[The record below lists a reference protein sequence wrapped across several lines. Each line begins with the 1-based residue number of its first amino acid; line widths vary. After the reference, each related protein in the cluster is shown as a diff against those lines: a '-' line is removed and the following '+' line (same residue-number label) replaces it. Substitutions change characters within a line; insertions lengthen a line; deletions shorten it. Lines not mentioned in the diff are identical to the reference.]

1 MSTIDLRQFHATFF
15 AESFDGLTSM
25 EANLLR
31 LEQGERERELLD
43 TIFRAIHSI
52 KGSSGTFG
60 FSEIAQFTHI
70 LETLLD
76 EIRKGSREPDSH
88 LIDVLLE
95 SVDCVRHLLLSA
107 ERETPVD
114 AGRITQ
120 LENKIAALEVADTA
134 TQPTS
139 KCADLAS
146 TEHHFHIRFYPS
158 ENFFIGGNDPI
169 SLFRMLETMGDL
181 KTQIDLSRLPSFD
194 ALDPERCY
202 FAWQLD
208 LISEATREQV
218 EEVFD
223 WVIDE
228 CEFSLDEKTL
238 AAPLPTLVEPGASSL
253 HDDARAIKDPT
264 AEERRQ
270 PDRRQ
275 VERERSEVSTTNIH
289 VSTGKVDRLIN
300 MVGELVITQSILNQI
315 GNHFDMSKLP
325 LLLNDLAQLERNTRE
340 LQESVMSIRMVPISH
355 VFNRYS
361 RIVRDTSA
369 QLGKKVELKISGEQ
383 CELDRSLI
391 EKIVDPFAHLIR
403 NSIDHGI
410 ETPALRKQHGK
421 PEQGTIH
428 LHAEHCSGSVV
439 ITISDD
445 GQGLDHDKIRAKAL
459 ERGLLDPQ
467 VTISNEQLEQMIFLP
482 GFSTAASVT
491 DVSGRGVGLDVVRSN
506 IQSIGGKVDVRSI
519 AGGGTQFTLRVP
531 LTLAILDG
539 LLLSVGDEV
548 FILPL
553 TQIIESLR
561 PAPHDIKTV
570 ADACRVLH
578 IRNEYLP
585 VLALHQLFAVP
596 NAVSDPTQGI
606 LVLLEAEGTRF
617 ALLVDDLVG
626 QQQVVMKSLEAN
638 YHRVEGMLGAT
649 ILGNGK
655 VALILDV
662 AALPRLIKSG
672 VSRHWP
678 KESNM
683 EQLGKVA
690 LDPANIVK
698 QEFLTFTLGNE
709 EFGLEILKVQEIRS
723 YDGITKIPNAPSF
736 LQGVINLR
744 GVIVPIV
751 DMRMKFNLN
760 KTEYNEFTVVI
771 VLNLSGRTMGVVVDT
786 VSDVIA
792 LSKDEIKAAPEFSKM
807 FATEYLL
814 GLAAVEQRMVI
825 LVDIE
830 RLMTHQELAAL
841 DDVPVQTKEVEHV

>member
-15 AESFDGLTSM
+15 AESLDGLSSM

-52 KGSSGTFG
+52 KGASGTFG
-60 FSEIAQFTHI
+60 FLEIAKFTHI

-76 EIRKGSREPDSH
+76 EIRTGSREPDSH
-88 LIDVLLE
+88 LIDILLE
-95 SVDCVRHLLLSA
+95 SVDCVRHMLANA
-107 ERETPVD
+107 EREVPVETGCV
-114 AGRITQ
+114 AT
-120 LENKIAALEVADTA
+120 LEKKIAALEVVPVA
-134 TQPTS
+134 TKHEPQR
-139 KCADLAS
+139 AIQAS
-146 TEHHFHIRFYPS
+146 GEHHYRIRFYPA
-158 ENFFIGGNDPI
+158 ENFFMGGNDPI
-169 SLFRMLETMGDL
+169 SLFRMLETMGNL
-181 KTQIDLSRLPSFD
+181 KIEIDLSRLPKFD
-194 ALDPERCY
+194 TLDPERCY

-208 LISEATREQV
+208 LITEATREQV

-228 CEFSLDEKTL
+228 CELSLEEEVL
-238 AAPLPTLVEPGASSL
+238 AAPLSAAIEHGAASS
-253 HDDARAIKDPT
+253 HDTHAVKSPST
-264 AEERRQ
+264 EEQRQ

-275 VERERSEVSTTNIH
+275 VERIPGEVFTANIH

-355 VFNRYS
+355 VFNRYL
-361 RIVRDTSA
+361 RMVRDTSA
-369 QLGKKVELKISGEQ
+369 QLGKKVELKITGEQ

-410 ETPALRKQHGK
+410 EAPAMRKQQGK

-439 ITISDD
+439 ITIADD

-459 ERGLLDPQ
+459 ERGLLDAQ
-467 VTISNEQLEQMIFLP
+467 ATILPEQLEQMIFLP

-491 DVSGRGVGLDVVRSN
+491 GVSGRGVGLDVVRSN
-506 IQSIGGKVDVRSI
+506 IQSIGGEVDVHSI
-519 AGGGTQFTLRVP
+519 PGGGTQFTLRFP

-539 LLLSVGDEV
+539 LLLSVGNEV

-553 TQIIESLR
+553 NQIIESLR
-561 PAPHDIKTV
+561 PAPHDIKTI
-570 ADACRVLH
+570 ADASRVLH
-578 IRNEYLP
+578 IQNEYLP

-596 NAVSDPTQGI
+596 KAVSDPSQGI

-638 YHRVEGMLGAT
+638 YHRVEGILGAT
-649 ILGNGK
+649 VLSNGK

-662 AALPRLIKSG
+662 AALPRLAKNG
-672 VSRHWP
+672 VSRHRL

-683 EQLGKVA
+683 DRFGKTAVET
-690 LDPANIVK
+690 ANIAQ
-698 QEFLTFTLGNE
+698 QEFLTFTLGSE
-709 EFGLEILKVQEIRS
+709 EYGLDIMKVQEIRS
-723 YDGITKIPNAPSF
+723 YDGITKIPNAPNY

-760 KTEYNEFTVVI
+760 KIDYNEFTVVI
-771 VLNLSGRTMGVVVDT
+771 VLNFSGRTMGLVVDS
-786 VSDVIA
+786 VSDVIGM
-792 LSKDEIKAAPEFSKM
+792 SQDEIKPAPEFSKLI
-807 FATEYLL
+807 ATEYLL

-825 LVDIE
+825 LIDIE
-830 RLMTHQELAAL
+830 RLMTHQELAGL
-841 DDVPVQTKEVEHV
+841 DDVPVQTREVEHV

>member
-31 LEQGERERELLD
+31 LEQGEREHALLD

-52 KGSSGTFG
+52 KGSSSTFG

-76 EIRKGSREPDSH
+76 EIRQGLREPNSH
-88 LIDVLLE
+88 LIDLLLE
-95 SVDCVRHLLLSA
+95 SVDCVRHLLHSA
-107 ERETPVD
+107 EGESPINAASV
-114 AGRITQ
+114 AS
-120 LENKIAALEVADTA
+120 LEKKIAALEAANTA
-134 TQPTS
+134 PQPEI
-139 KCADLAS
+139 KPEIRAS
-146 TEHHFHIRFYPS
+146 SGAHHFHIRFYPS
-158 ENFFIGGNDPI
+158 EKFFTGGNDPI
-169 SLFRMLETMGDL
+169 SLFRMLETMGQL
-181 KTQIDLSRLPSFD
+181 NTTIDLSRLPKFE
-194 ALDPERCY
+194 ALDAEQCY
-202 FAWQLD
+202 LAWELD
-208 LISEATREQV
+208 LVTDATREQV
-218 EEVFD
+218 EDVFD

-228 CEFSLDEKTL
+228 CEFSLEEKPL
-238 AAPLPTLVEPGASSL
+238 AQPSPATTEVGNFS
-253 HDDARAIKDPT
+253 HDDVSADKNGSGSVG
-264 AEERRQ
+264 EH
-270 PDRRQ
+270 PDRRHTDP
-275 VERERSEVSTTNIH
+275 EAGEISATNIH

-315 GNHFDMSKLP
+315 GNDFDMSKLS
-325 LLLNDLAQLERNTRE
+325 LLLQDLAQLERNTRE
-340 LQESVMSIRMVPISH
+340 LQESVMSIRMVPISQ

-361 RIVRDTSA
+361 RMVRDTSA
-369 QLGKKVELKISGEQ
+369 QLGKKVTLKMSGEQ

-391 EKIVDPFAHLIR
+391 EKIVDPLTHLIR
-403 NSIDHGI
+403 NSIDHGL
-410 ETPALRKQHGK
+410 ETPAIRKQLGK
-421 PEQGTIH
+421 PEQGTVH

-445 GQGLDHDKIRAKAL
+445 GQGLDHEKIRAKAL

-467 VTISNEQLEQMIFLP
+467 TTISDEQLEQMIFLP

-506 IQSIGGKVDVRSI
+506 IQSIGGKVDVC
-519 AGGGTQFTLRVP
+519 AVPGGGTQFTLRFP

-539 LLLSVGDEV
+539 LLLSVGEEV

-553 TQIIESLR
+553 TQIIESLQ
-561 PAPHDIKTV
+561 PSADDIKTV
-570 ADACRVLH
+570 ADTGRVLH
-578 IRNEYLP
+578 IRDEYLP

-596 NAVSDPTQGI
+596 NAVRDPTQGI

-617 ALLVDDLVG
+617 ALLVDGLVG

-638 YHRVEGMLGAT
+638 YHKVEGMLGAT

-662 AALPRLIKSG
+662 ATLPRLIKSG
-672 VSRHWP
+672 VSRRWQ

-683 EQLGKVA
+683 EKFGKGA
-690 LDPANIVK
+690 RESANITQ
-698 QEFLTFTLGNE
+698 QEFLTFTLGSE

-723 YDGITKIPNAPSF
+723 YDAITKIPNAPNF

-744 GVIVPIV
+744 GVIVPII
-751 DMRMKFNLN
+751 DMRMKFNLS
-760 KTEYNEFTVVI
+760 KTDYNEFTVVI
-771 VLNLSGRTMGVVVDT
+771 VLNLSKRTIGVVVDS
-786 VSDVIA
+786 VSDVIG
-792 LSKDEIKAAPEFSKM
+792 LTPDEIKPAPDFSQM
-807 FATEYLL
+807 FAAEYLL

-830 RLMTHQELAAL
+830 HLMTHQELGVL
-841 DDVPVQTKEVEHV
+841 DAVPMQSEEVEHV

>member
-1 MSTIDLRQFHATFF
+1 MSTIDLRQFHAIFF
-15 AESFDGLTSM
+15 AESFDGLSSM

-60 FSEIAQFTHI
+60 FSEIARFTHI

-76 EIRKGSREPDSH
+76 EIRKGAREPHSH
-88 LIDVLLE
+88 LVDILLE
-95 SVDCVRHLLLSA
+95 SVDCVRHLLVSA
-107 ERETPVD
+107 QQETPVD
-114 AGRITQ
+114 AARIAH
-120 LENKIAALEVADTA
+120 LEKKISALEEAPIA
-134 TQPTS
+134 PRLAPQSPIH
-139 KCADLAS
+139 AS
-146 TEHHFHIRFYPS
+146 TKHHFHIRFYPL
-158 ENFFIGGNDPI
+158 ENFFTGGNDPI
-169 SLFRMLETMGDL
+169 SLFRMLETMGEL
-181 KTQIDLSRLPSFD
+181 KTEIDLSRLPSFD

-208 LISEATREQV
+208 LITEATREQV

-228 CEFSLDEKTL
+228 CEFSLDENIL
-238 AAPLPTLVEPGASSL
+238 AAPLAVSDVKRPGTEEP
-253 HDDARAIKDPT
+253 
-264 AEERRQ
+264 RQ

-275 VERERSEVSTTNIH
+275 GDRERGDASASHIH
-289 VSTGKVDRLIN
+289 VSIGKVDSLIN
-300 MVGELVITQSILNQI
+300 MVGELMITQSILNQI
-315 GNHFDMSKLP
+315 GNQFEMSKLP

-355 VFNRYS
+355 VFNRYA
-361 RIVRDTSA
+361 RMVRDTSV
-369 QLGKKVELKISGEQ
+369 QLGKKVELIISGEQ

-410 ETPALRKQHGK
+410 ETPAMRKQCGK

-428 LHAEHCSGSVV
+428 LHAEHCSGCVV
-439 ITISDD
+439 ITLSDD
-445 GQGLDHDKIRAKAL
+445 GQGLDLDKIRAKAL

-467 VTISNEQLEQMIFLP
+467 TTMSPEQLAQMIFLP

-506 IQSIGGKVDVRSI
+506 IRSIGGTVDVSSVP
-519 AGGGTQFTLRVP
+519 GGGTQFTLRFP

-539 LLLSVGDEV
+539 LLLAVGSEV

-553 TQIIESLR
+553 TQVIESLR
-561 PAPHDIKTV
+561 PAAHDIKTV
-570 ADACRVLH
+570 ADACRVVH
-578 IRNEYLP
+578 IRDEYLP

-596 NAVSDPTQGI
+596 HAVSDPTQGI
-606 LVLLEAEGTRF
+606 LVLLEAEGKRF

-638 YHRVEGMLGAT
+638 YQPVEGMLGAT

-662 AALPRLIKSG
+662 AALPRLIKNG
-672 VSRHWP
+672 VSRRWP

-683 EQLGKVA
+683 EKFGKMTV
-690 LDPANIVK
+690 DSANIAQ
-698 QEFLTFTLGNE
+698 QEFLTFTLGSE

-723 YDGITKIPNAPSF
+723 YDAITKIPNAPGF

-751 DMRMKFNLN
+751 DMRMKFNLP
-760 KTEYNEFTVVI
+760 KIEYNEFTVVI
-771 VLNLSGRTMGVVVDT
+771 VLNFSGRTMGVVVDT
-786 VSDVIA
+786 VSDVIG
-792 LSKDEIKAAPEFSKM
+792 LSKEEIKPAPEFSKL
-807 FATEYLL
+807 FATDYLL
-814 GLAAVEQRMVI
+814 GLATVEQRMVI

-830 RLMTHQELAAL
+830 RLMTHQELAVL
-841 DDVPVQTKEVEHV
+841 DDVPVQTKEVERV

>member
-31 LEQGERERELLD
+31 LEQGERGRELLD

-88 LIDVLLE
+88 LIDILLE
-95 SVDCVRHLLLSA
+95 SVDCVRHMLASA

-114 AGRITQ
+114 AGRIAN
-120 LENKIAALEVADTA
+120 LEKKITALEEADIAARHERRCDVHANGG
-134 TQPTS
+134 
-139 KCADLAS
+139 
-146 TEHHFHIRFYPS
+146 HHFNIRFYPS
-158 ENFFIGGNDPI
+158 ENFFAGGNDPI
-169 SLFRMLETMGDL
+169 SLFRMLETMGEL
-181 KTQIDLSRLPSFD
+181 KAEVDLSRLPKFD
-194 ALDPERCY
+194 TLDPERCY

-208 LISEATREQV
+208 LITDATREQV

-223 WVIDE
+223 WVMDE
-228 CEFSLDEKTL
+228 CEFGLDEATL
-238 AAPLPTLVEPGASSL
+238 AAPLATPVEHKNADGV
-253 HDDARAIKDPT
+253 KDPG

-270 PDRRQ
+270 HERRQ
-275 VERERSEVSTTNIH
+275 VERERGEGSNTSIH
-289 VSTGKVDRLIN
+289 VSTEKVDRLIN

-315 GNHFDMSKLP
+315 GSPFDMSKLP
-325 LLLNDLAQLERNTRE
+325 LLLDSLAQLERNTRE

-355 VFNRYS
+355 VFNRYT
-361 RIVRDTSA
+361 RMVRDTSV
-369 QLGKKVELKISGEQ
+369 QLGKKVALKISGEQ

-428 LHAEHCSGSVV
+428 LHAEHRSGSVV

-445 GQGLDHDKIRAKAL
+445 GQGLDHDKIRTKAL
-459 ERGLLDPQ
+459 ERGVLDPQ
-467 VTISNEQLEQMIFLP
+467 TTISHEQLEQMIFLP

-491 DVSGRGVGLDVVRSN
+491 GVSGRGVGLDVVRSN
-506 IQSIGGKVDVRSI
+506 IQSIGGKVEVSSI
-519 AGGGTQFTLRVP
+519 PGSGTQFTLRVP

-539 LLLSVGDEV
+539 LLLSVGREV

-553 TQIIESLR
+553 AQIIESLR
-561 PAPHDIKTV
+561 PASCDIKTV

-596 NAVSDPTQGI
+596 HAVSDPAQGI

-617 ALLVDDLVG
+617 ALLVDDLAG

-638 YHRVEGMLGAT
+638 YRRVEGVLGAT
-649 ILGNGK
+649 ILGSGK
-655 VALILDV
+655 VALILDA
-662 AALPRLIKSG
+662 AALPRLNQ
-672 VSRHWP
+672 SRREP
-678 KESNM
+678 
-683 EQLGKVA
+683 A
-690 LDPANIVK
+690 LA
-698 QEFLTFTLGNE
+698 
-709 EFGLEILKVQEIRS
+709 
-723 YDGITKIPNAPSF
+723 
-736 LQGVINLR
+736 
-744 GVIVPIV
+744 
-751 DMRMKFNLN
+751 
-760 KTEYNEFTVVI
+760 
-771 VLNLSGRTMGVVVDT
+771 
-786 VSDVIA
+786 
-792 LSKDEIKAAPEFSKM
+792 
-807 FATEYLL
+807 
-814 GLAAVEQRMVI
+814 
-825 LVDIE
+825 
-830 RLMTHQELAAL
+830 
-841 DDVPVQTKEVEHV
+841 

>member
-15 AESFDGLTSM
+15 AESFDGLASM

-60 FSEIAQFTHI
+60 FSEIAHFTHV

-76 EIRKGSREPDSH
+76 EIRKGLREPDSH
-88 LIDVLLE
+88 LIDILLE

-107 ERETPVD
+107 ERETPID
-114 AGRITQ
+114 AARITEV
-120 LENKIAALEVADTA
+120 ENKIGTLALADTA
-134 TQPTS
+134 LPGSVKTVAP
-139 KCADLAS
+139 AS
-146 TEHHFHIRFYPS
+146 TEKHFHIRFYPTK
-158 ENFFIGGNDPI
+158 NFFIGGNDPI

-181 KTQIDLSRLPSFD
+181 KTQIDLSRLPPFD
-194 ALDPERCY
+194 ALDPEHCY

-208 LISEATREQV
+208 LISEASREQI

-228 CEFSLDEKTL
+228 CELSLDEITS
-238 AAPLPTLVEPGASSL
+238 ATPIVAPIEEHRHA
-253 HDDARAIKDPT
+253 
-264 AEERRQ
+264 ERRQ
-270 PDRRQ
+270 LDRDHA
-275 VERERSEVSTTNIH
+275 EVSTTSIH

-325 LLLNDLAQLERNTRE
+325 MLLNDLAQLERNTRE
-340 LQESVMSIRMVPISH
+340 LQESVMSIRMVPISQ

-361 RIVRDTSA
+361 RIVRDTSL

-410 ETPALRKQHGK
+410 ETPELRKRQGK
-421 PEQGTIH
+421 PEHGTIH

-445 GQGLDHDKIRAKAL
+445 GQGLDHDKIRAKAV
-459 ERGLLDPQ
+459 ERGLLDAQTPM
-467 VTISNEQLEQMIFLP
+467 SNDQLEQMIFLP
-482 GFSTAASVT
+482 GFSTAASIT

-519 AGGGTQFTLRVP
+519 VGGGTQFTLRFP

-539 LLLSVGDEV
+539 LLLSVGEEV

-561 PAPHDIKTV
+561 PAAEDIKTI
-570 ADACRVLH
+570 ADACRVLQ
-578 IRNEYLP
+578 IRDEYLP
-585 VLALHQLFAVP
+585 ILALHQLFAVP
-596 NAVSDPTQGI
+596 GAVSDPTQGI

-626 QQQVVMKSLEAN
+626 QQQVVMKSLETN

-649 ILGNGK
+649 ILGTGK

-662 AALPRLIKSG
+662 AALRRLIKSG
-672 VSRHWP
+672 GSRHWL
-678 KESNM
+678 KENTM
-683 EQLGKVA
+683 ERFGKAIV
-690 LDPANIVK
+690 DSANIAR
-698 QEFLTFTLGNE
+698 QEFLTFTLGHE

-723 YDGITKIPNAPSF
+723 YDGITKIPNAPDF

-751 DMRMKFNLN
+751 DMRMKFNLQ

-792 LSKDEIKAAPEFSKM
+792 LSQEEIKPAPEFSKM
-807 FATEYLL
+807 FSTEYLL

-830 RLMTHQELAAL
+830 RLMTHQELAVL
-841 DDVPVQTKEVEHV
+841 DDVPMQTKEVEHV